1 MRHAF
6 PGAPACG
13 LTSATFNTLFFVD
26 HEVLTSDEILSS
38 LKQGT
43 IVKRLPRTGDAL
55 DAIASFVE
63 IRTAPV
69 DRIVILSHRS
79 AGSLRLSGRDIDS
92 TVLRDAGEAMSRIRE
107 ILAPSAE
114 IVLMSCAT
122 EANSVCRTFLR
133 TLGIATGAT
142 IKAANAD
149 IGGIADWGAFAA
161 ATILVDEAAL
171 KGYCTA

>member
-6 PGAPACG
+6 PVVRPSGF
-13 LTSATFNTLFFVD
+13 TSATFNTLFFVD
-26 HEVLTSDEILSS
+26 HEVLNPEKILSS
-38 LKQGT
+38 LRRGT

-69 DRIVILSHRS
+69 DRIVILSQGS
-79 AGSLRLSGRDIDS
+79 SGSLRLSGRDIDCAA
-92 TVLRDAGEAMSRIRE
+92 LRDAGEAMSRIRDV
-107 ILAPSAE
+107 LAPSAE

-122 EANSVCRTFLR
+122 GANSVCRTFLR

-142 IKAANAD
+142 IKAADAD
-149 IGGIADWGAFAA
+149 IGGIADGGALTAA
-161 ATILVDEAAL
+161 AMLVDEA
-171 KGYCTA
+171 GFCTA